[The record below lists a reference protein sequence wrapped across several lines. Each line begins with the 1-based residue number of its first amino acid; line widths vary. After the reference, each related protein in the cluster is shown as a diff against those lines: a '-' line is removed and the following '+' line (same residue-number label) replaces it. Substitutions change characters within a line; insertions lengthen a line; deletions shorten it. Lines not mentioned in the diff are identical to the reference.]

1 MTITECGGF
10 LRMGGCTKMQS
21 DEAHI
26 IIKECFSQTSSFHL
40 VQFSSVQFNG
50 VPRRPDHLRRKR
62 SGRHGA
68 AQLAWLDERCWHGLV
83 IPSAAR
89 RARARA
95 RPASDEF
102 WRHGVLARQGPSRRR
117 WRLAQRR
124 QGRSRAFTECAPH
137 PARTHYLT
145 HACARDTQAPAT
157 CHGCSSGGVGAG
169 R

>member
-68 AQLAWLDERCWHGLV
+68 AQLAWLDERCLHGLV
-83 IPSAAR
+83 PGVFT
-89 RARARA
+89 
-95 RPASDEF
+95 ASWEVT
-102 WRHGVLARQGPSRRR
+102 GVLYRGGVIKLP
-117 WRLAQRR
+117 
-124 QGRSRAFTECAPH
+124 RAFL
-137 PARTHYLT
+137 PAAGAKILAMLTVNHYIYALKLMPLT
-145 HACARDTQAPAT
+145 RY
-157 CHGCSSGGVGAG
+157 
-169 R
+169 

>member
-21 DEAHI
+21 DEAQI

-50 VPRRPDHLRRKR
+50 VPRRPDHLRKR

-68 AQLAWLDERCWHGLV
+68 AQLAWLDERCWHGRV

-89 RARARA
+89 RARARGPPLTSFGVMA
-95 RPASDEF
+95 F
-102 WRHGVLARQGPSRRR
+102 WPDKGRQGGDGG
-117 WRLAQRR
+117 WRS
-124 QGRSRAFTECAPH
+124 GGKGEGPRAFTECAPH